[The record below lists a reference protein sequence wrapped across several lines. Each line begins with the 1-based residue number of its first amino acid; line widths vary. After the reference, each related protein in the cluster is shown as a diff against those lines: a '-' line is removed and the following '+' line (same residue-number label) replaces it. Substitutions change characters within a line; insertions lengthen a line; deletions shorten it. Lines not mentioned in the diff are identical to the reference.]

1 MAVFDPNDWWP
12 GGSWF
17 KPADQ
22 DRRPPEEINREVVSR
37 WLAAVALCLCFAALA
52 PVEHLQGAFAV
63 LLVGAGMASAGLA
76 LIRREAFYNPHHLT
90 AWDEAMLSLAAGLA
104 LFLWNGS

>member
-1 MAVFDPNDWWP
+1 MAVFDPNDWWA

-22 DRRPPEEINREVVSR
+22 DRRRPEEINREVVSR

-52 PVEHLQGAFAV
+52 PMEQLHRVFAV
-63 LLVGAGMASAGLA
+63 LLLGAGVASAGLA
-76 LIRREAFYNPHHLT
+76 LIRREAFYNPRHLT
-90 AWDEAMLSLAAGLA
+90 AWDEAMLSLAVGLA

>member
-1 MAVFDPNDWWP
+1 MAVFDPNDWWA

-17 KPADQ
+17 KAADQ
-22 DRRPPEEINREVVSR
+22 DRRRPEEINREVVSR

-52 PVEHLQGAFAV
+52 PAEQLYRVFGV
-63 LLVGAGMASAGLA
+63 LLVGAGVASAGLA
-76 LIRREAFYNPHHLT
+76 LIRREVFYNPHRLT
-90 AWDEAMLSLAAGLA
+90 AWDEAMLSLATGLA

>member
-1 MAVFDPNDWWP
+1 MAVFDPNDWWA
-12 GGSWF
+12 GGPWF

-22 DRRPPEEINREVVSR
+22 DRRPEEINREVVSR
-37 WLAAVALCLCFAALA
+37 WLTAVALCLCFAALA
-52 PVEHLQGAFAV
+52 PAEQLYRVFAV
-63 LLVGAGMASAGLA
+63 LLVGAGVASAGLA

>member
-1 MAVFDPNDWWP
+1 MAVFDPNDWWA
-12 GGSWF
+12 GGSRL
-17 KPADQ
+17 KPATP
-22 DRRPPEEINREVVSR
+22 DRRRPEEINREVISR

-52 PVEHLQGAFAV
+52 PVEHLHGAFAV
-63 LLVGAGMASAGLA
+63 LLTGASIASAGVA

-90 AWDEAMLSLAAGLA
+90 VWDEAMLSLAAGLA